1 MDDELEKIDLLRS
14 RFKVGYDD
22 ARSALNKADG
32 DVVVALSVLERKR
45 GGRKDLLALGAE
57 IADDFQKAVAGGP
70 IRRLRIKY
78 GNKLLHESPV
88 AITAAAAA
96 AIALAA
102 LLITRLVIEVDKDE
116 EGTAK

>member
-1 MDDELEKIDLLRS
+1 MDGELEKIDLLRS

-22 ARSALNKADG
+22 ARGALHEANG
-32 DVVVALSVLERKR
+32 DVVAALSVLERKR
-45 GGRKDLLALGAE
+45 GGRKDLLVLGAA
-57 IADDFQKAVAGGP
+57 IADDIQKAIAGGP

-96 AIALAA
+96 AVALAA
-102 LLITRLVIEVDKDE
+102 LLISRLVIEVDKDE